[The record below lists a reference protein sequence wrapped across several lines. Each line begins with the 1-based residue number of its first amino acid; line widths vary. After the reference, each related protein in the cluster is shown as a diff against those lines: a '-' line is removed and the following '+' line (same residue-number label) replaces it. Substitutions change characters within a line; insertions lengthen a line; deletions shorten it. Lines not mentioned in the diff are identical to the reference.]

1 MLMKWAGLHS
11 RIRHREVSSGE
22 ANTHVYY
29 EHKRKREFTSTCADG
44 HASMHGQAGTKKYS
58 PRHDQ
63 SIQDT
68 EREKKKKQST
78 GHYTHWNKHTE
89 SVRVKAINSNLS
101 TRFYRPSVAE
111 TQQPK
116 IFSKRMCE
124 QVRKTHPSV
133 QCCSTLFHL
142 LCDIR
147 HM

>member
-1 MLMKWAGLHS
+1 MERRTHTFIMNTKGS
-11 RIRHREVSSGE
+11 VSSPAHVQMGMQVCMDKRGQR
-22 ANTHVYY
+22 NTLPDMI
-29 EHKRKREFTSTCADG
+29 S
-44 HASMHGQAGTKKYS
+44 
-58 PRHDQ
+58 Q
-63 SIQDT
+63 SRTQ
-68 EREKKKKQST
+68 REKKKKQST